1 MKAKNKRN
9 HLEGDT
15 EEKEKNYGE
24 DERRDKDR
32 GDDDDDDGQEQPTTT
47 KKPRKNRVLACL
59 QSAWARMTCKKRKS
73 SSHSIIIPLMD
84 ATDSRIQEALLQEHQ
99 LLCDQYHNLDDLRA
113 LYYAE
118 QEATLEDYQRWCD
131 QTNNMDDICAL
142 HYVGQIAMEEEY
154 QELCDRIHSVEFLY
168 AQHYMARYEENLTMT
183 LTYFPEVSEQE
194 VAQGVENL
202 VVQDVVLWSKV
213 LGSCDSQKQPSLLAW
228 HRDLGSVPN
237 ASCVGFSG

>member
-168 AQHYMARYEENLTMT
+168 AQHYMARYEEKPDLNQLSQLDLNLTKILVKHKLRKT
-183 LTYFPEVSEQE
+183 L
-194 VAQGVENL
+194 
-202 VVQDVVLWSKV
+202 
-213 LGSCDSQKQPSLLAW
+213 
-228 HRDLGSVPN
+228 
-237 ASCVGFSG
+237 